1 MIQANLLKTFRPRGV
16 ILFFLRTTRGE
27 RKSELIQIDCKEEER
42 LGRREE
48 KKDDRGRV
56 YCILKLPCQWNRNSR
71 LVRHFSTTNNLSLLQ
86 VKASDIVS
94 NVNQGGVK
102 SGRSPD
108 QRSHRSFLFFFFFLG
123 FRPRSSRLHHS
134 PLTRALELL
143 WLKRKIRDSSQ
154 SSRSPFG
161 SLRNAQVRED
171 CVMELKYI
179 CKRGYKWNH
188 IMFTLYCVT
197 NEDITEILPETRM
210 RLQTR
215 TASSWFHDVW
225 RK

>member
-27 RKSELIQIDCKEEER
+27 RKSELIQIDCKKEER

-94 NVNQGGVK
+94 NVNQGGVI
-102 SGRSPD
+102 GRSPD
-108 QRSHRSFLFFFFFLG
+108 QRSHRSFLFFLSSSVFALVPRG
-123 FRPRSSRLHHS
+123 FTTRPS
-134 PLTRALELL
+134 RALSNYC
-143 WLKRKIRDSSQ
+143 D
-154 SSRSPFG
+154 
-161 SLRNAQVRED
+161 LRE
-171 CVMELKYI
+171 K
-179 CKRGYKWNH
+179 
-188 IMFTLYCVT
+188 
-197 NEDITEILPETRM
+197 
-210 RLQTR
+210 
-215 TASSWFHDVW
+215 
-225 RK
+225 